1 MLQPA
6 VKLRPFFWTKL
17 PANKVNI
24 WSRVQ
29 PPIAELEKGQMAAL
43 EQLFAQTESRVTPG
57 KKKGAAEGNASFCV
71 GESDQ
76 QRSVYVLSLA
86 SAAKAYHLH
95 ALSVCEANL
104 GSRHNKLLA

>member
-29 PPIAELEKGQMAAL
+29 PPSAELQKGQMAAL

-57 KKKGAAEGNASFCV
+57 KKKGAAEGDTAEALLVIQHF
-71 GESDQ
+71 
-76 QRSVYVLSLA
+76 
-86 SAAKAYHLH
+86 HLNMF
-95 ALSVCEANL
+95 VVT
-104 GSRHNKLLA
+104 